1 MKKLW
6 LHNHA
11 CMLLLC
17 GISALFLYSCS
28 REIRI
33 EANKTGRN
41 GSLTESTLGRNK
53 TTLRLYLENSGSMDG
68 YMCDGSDLKNAVYS
82 YASDLSQHIRTS
94 ELYYINTKT
103 IPYRKELRSYI
114 KELTPSSF
122 RQAGGNRTSSDIER
136 ILTSILKDVN
146 DTTISILVSDCIL
159 DLQVKDSKKFLEE
172 TKISIKNIISQKLR
186 SMPSLGIEILKMES
200 VFEGKYYYPD
210 GGTDFL
216 ADVKRPYYLWIFGN
230 KNILAELNQ
239 LYPIDDIGYGYQNS
253 VSFAKQTKL
262 AYEVTNYHSTGQIC
276 KPSKNGNYQIRIY
289 ADFKPALI
297 EKDKISDPANY
308 SSTSPDIKITG
319 IEPIKNKATQYTHVI
334 NIEIRQNAN
343 IKNASINF
351 ELSKTPE
358 WVKETN
364 DTTGANIRQNIDKT
378 TGIKYLIDGVA
389 EAYGNKQAQASF
401 PFSIEN

>member
-1 MKKLW
+1 MKKLL

-11 CMLLLC
+11 CILILC
-17 GISALFLYSCS
+17 GISALFLHSCS

-33 EANKTGRN
+33 EANKTERN
-41 GSLTESTLGRNK
+41 DTPTESTLGLNK

-68 YMCDGSDLKNAVYS
+68 YMCDGSGLKNAVYS
-82 YASDLSQHIRTS
+82 YASDLSQHTCTS

-114 KELTPSSF
+114 KELTPFSF
-122 RQAGGNRTSSDIER
+122 RQAGGNRTSSDIE
-136 ILTSILKDVN
+136 SILASITKDVN

-159 DLQVKDSKKFLEE
+159 DLQVKDSKKFLEG

-186 SMPSLGIEILKMES
+186 SMPNLGIEILKMES
-200 VFEGKYYYPD
+200 EFEGKYYYQD

-216 ADVKRPYYLWIFGN
+216 TDVKRPYYLWIFGN

-239 LYPIDDIGYGYQNS
+239 LHPIDDIGYGYQNS

-289 ADFKPALI
+289 ANFKPSLI
-297 EKDKISDPANY
+297 EKDKISNPANY

-319 IEPIKNKATQYTHVI
+319 IEPIKNKATQYTHII
-334 NIEIRQNAN
+334 NVEINKNTN

-351 ELSKTPE
+351 ELSKIPE
-358 WVKETN
+358 WVEETN
-364 DTTGANIRQNIDKT
+364 DTTGANIRQNIDRT

-389 EAYGNKQAQASF
+389 EAYGDKQAQASF